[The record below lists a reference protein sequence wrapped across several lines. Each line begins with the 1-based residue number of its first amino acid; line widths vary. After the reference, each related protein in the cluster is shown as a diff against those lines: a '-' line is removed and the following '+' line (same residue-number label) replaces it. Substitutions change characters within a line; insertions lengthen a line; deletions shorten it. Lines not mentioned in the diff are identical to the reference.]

1 LHAAVSTRL
10 LYDKITFPGNKIVYY
25 QEGASDTVAVVE
37 RPKEGDRNLIY
48 GDGRGAAATSTL
60 PWNRYFGHLPMLLHP
75 HPKEVLHICYGSG
88 NSVRAVTRHDPE
100 RIDVIELS
108 PHVRG
113 ASPFF
118 WTNEGAIDDP
128 RVNLIIEDGRNF
140 VLGTERTYD
149 VISLEPPSIYTA
161 GVVNLYTEEFY
172 ELCRRRLR
180 PDGVMMQWFPTAELT
195 DEARGSMMR
204 AFADAFPA
212 VTVWQQ
218 LQSSTLLMVGT
229 LKPLAVDVDV
239 IERRLQTETMRKDM
253 QAMGLQ
259 DAYGFLSL
267 YLLSDEATRKLVQPF
282 APVRDDRTV
291 VDYSIPKFVGAG
303 FGFGPYAYAIGDPKT
318 DLGRLVFARLGEYAQ
333 WHAPAATI
341 VPDPQ
346 QARLLD
352 EGIQMRMSGPA
363 TAITRAACQQRLA
376 SRGALA
382 H

>member
-1 LHAAVSTRL
+1 
-10 LYDKITFPGNKIVYY
+10 
-25 QEGASDTVAVVE
+25 
-37 RPKEGDRNLIY
+37 
-48 GDGRGAAATSTL
+48 
-60 PWNRYFGHLPMLLHP
+60 
-75 HPKEVLHICYGSG
+75 
-88 NSVRAVTRHDPE
+88 
-100 RIDVIELS
+100 
-108 PHVRG
+108 
-113 ASPFF
+113 
-118 WTNEGAIDDP
+118 
-128 RVNLIIEDGRNF
+128 
-140 VLGTERTYD
+140 
-149 VISLEPPSIYTA
+149 
-161 GVVNLYTEEFY
+161 
-172 ELCRRRLR
+172 
-180 PDGVMMQWFPTAELT
+180 
-195 DEARGSMMR
+195 
-204 AFADAFPA
+204 
-212 VTVWQQ
+212 
-218 LQSSTLLMVGT
+218 MVGT

>member
-1 LHAAVSTRL
+1 
-10 LYDKITFPGNKIVYY
+10 
-25 QEGASDTVAVVE
+25 
-37 RPKEGDRNLIY
+37 
-48 GDGRGAAATSTL
+48 
-60 PWNRYFGHLPMLLHP
+60 
-75 HPKEVLHICYGSG
+75 
-88 NSVRAVTRHDPE
+88 
-100 RIDVIELS
+100 
-108 PHVRG
+108 
-113 ASPFF
+113 
-118 WTNEGAIDDP
+118 
-128 RVNLIIEDGRNF
+128 
-140 VLGTERTYD
+140 